1 MKHFIKEFIKE
12 STLILSFFSL
22 MMLSAQL
29 VVAQNLVQKEELTP
43 DMVDVSVSVLKM
55 PLDKGVS
62 VNDARMSINLK
73 AEELNMKKVGYL
85 PVSDELKARGLKPP
99 HLEIF
104 QFCNPEDAMKMV
116 QYNTLYSAF
125 MPCRMALVEGENGS
139 LWLQMLNLD
148 MIIDKYPLPEDLRAI
163 AVKINGQML
172 QILTAGVKGSF

>member
-1 MKHFIKEFIKE
+1 MKLFMKRSK
-12 STLILSFFSL
+12 LILSIFTL
-22 MMLSAQL
+22 MLLSTQF
-29 VVAQNLVQKEELTP
+29 VGAQNLVQKEDLTP
-43 DMVDVSVSVLKM
+43 DIVDVSVSVLKM

-62 VNDARMSINLK
+62 VDDARMSINLK

-85 PVSDELKARGLKPP
+85 PVSEELKARGLNTP

-116 QYNTLYSAF
+116 QFNTLYSAF
-125 MPCRMALVEGENGS
+125 MPCRMALVEDKNGG

>member
-1 MKHFIKEFIKE
+1 MKQFMKNSK
-12 STLILSFFSL
+12 LLLSFFSL
-22 MMLSAQL
+22 ALFSAQL
-29 VVAQNLVQKEELTP
+29 VVAQELVQKEELTP
-43 DMVDVSVSVLKM
+43 DIVDVSISVLKM

-62 VNDARMSINLK
+62 VNDARASINLK

-125 MPCRMALVEGENGS
+125 MPCRMALVEDENGG

-148 MIIDKYPLPEDLRAI
+148 MIIDKYPLPEDLRRI